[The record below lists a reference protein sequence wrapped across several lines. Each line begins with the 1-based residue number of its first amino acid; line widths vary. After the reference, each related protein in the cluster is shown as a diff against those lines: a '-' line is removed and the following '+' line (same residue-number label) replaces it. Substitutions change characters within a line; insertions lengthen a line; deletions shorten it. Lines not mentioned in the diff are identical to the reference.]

1 VTGQEEQMV
10 TGGPRPIFLLGC
22 PRSGTTLL
30 RVMLNA
36 HPEIALPPENR
47 FVAPL
52 WFGRHRFAP
61 AGSARAAR
69 RMARALTKRGRGS
82 SHLGVS
88 REALVAEFERTRPE
102 SVAAALDQVF
112 ATYAHSHGKARW
124 GDKRPAYYTLV
135 DELHAMFPEAKFV
148 HLARDGR
155 GCVASLKRPPFSYS
169 STRAVAT
176 WLNSMHAGRRAL
188 RRLGPERVLELRY
201 EDLTTATEETLRRLC
216 DFISEDFAE
225 AMLHP
230 EAVVETYV
238 PAHFEQHGQIAA
250 GVNTSSMRAWEREL
264 SPVEVAAVERL
275 GARDFRRFGW
285 DRTTSGRPSGLMARA
300 ALSHLRFRVVLPVAV
315 RLDRATDLPGPAGK
329 VARRLWRRLPLR
341 RQLFR

>member
-1 VTGQEEQMV
+1 MTT

-36 HPEIALPPENR
+36 HPRIALPPENR

-52 WFGRHRFAP
+52 WFGRHRFTP
-61 AGSARAAR
+61 PGSARAAR
-69 RMARALTKRGRGS
+69 RMAAALTRRGRGS
-82 SHLGVS
+82 SHLGLS
-88 REALVAEFERTRPE
+88 RAALVADFERTRPQ
-102 SVAAALDQVF
+102 SVAEALDQVF
-112 ATYAHSHGKARW
+112 AAYARRHGKARW
-124 GDKRPAYYTLV
+124 GDKRPAYYTMF
-135 DELHAMFPEAKFV
+135 DELHTMFPDAKFV
-148 HLARDGR
+148 HLVRDGR

-201 EDLTTATEETLRRLC
+201 EDLTTETEETLRRLC
-216 DFISEDFAE
+216 DFVGEEFAE

-230 EAVVETYV
+230 ETVVETYV

-250 GVNTSSMRAWEREL
+250 GVNTASMRAWEREL

-275 GARDFRRFGW
+275 GARDFRRFAW

-300 ALSHLRFRVVLPVAV
+300 AVSHLRFRVVLPLAV
-315 RLDRATDLPGPAGK
+315 RLDRWTDLPGPAGK
-329 VARRLWRRLPLR
+329 VARRAWRRLSLR
-341 RQLFR
+341 RQLLR

>member
-1 VTGQEEQMV
+1 MTGA
-10 TGGPRPIFLLGC
+10 PRPIFLLGC

-36 HPEIALPPENR
+36 HPRIAIPPENR

-52 WFGRHRFAP
+52 YFGRHRFTP
-61 AGSARAAR
+61 PGSARAAR
-69 RMARALTKRGRGS
+69 RMARALTRRGRGS
-82 SHLGVS
+82 SHLGTT
-88 REALVAEFERTRPE
+88 RAQLLADFDRTRPPT
-102 SVAAALDQVF
+102 VGAALDQVF
-112 ATYAHSHGKARW
+112 AAYASRHGKERW

-135 DELHAMFPEAKFV
+135 DELHAMFPQAKFV
-148 HLARDGR
+148 HLVRDGR

-169 STRAVAT
+169 PTRAIAT

-201 EDLTTATEETLRRLC
+201 EDLATSTEVTLRTLC
-216 DFISEDFAE
+216 AFVDEDFDE

-230 EAVVETYV
+230 EAVVADYV

-264 SPVEVAAVERL
+264 SATEVAAVERL
-275 GARDFRRFGW
+275 GARDFDRFGW
-285 DRTTSGRPSGLMARA
+285 DRRSSARPSVLMASA
-300 ALSHLRFRVVLPVAV
+300 ALAHQRFRVVLPLAV
-315 RLDRATDLPGPAGK
+315 RLDALTDRPGRVGR
-329 VARRLWRRLPLR
+329 VARGLWRRLRLR
-341 RQLFR
+341 RQLLR

>member
-1 VTGQEEQMV
+1 VTGRPQ
-10 TGGPRPIFLLGC
+10 PIFLLGC

-36 HPEIALPPENR
+36 HPRIALPPENR
-47 FVAPL
+47 FVAPV
-52 WFGRHRFAP
+52 WFGRHRFSP
-61 AGSARAAR
+61 PGSDRAAR

-82 SHLGVS
+82 SHLGIS
-88 REALVAEFERTRPE
+88 RDSLVADFERTRPE
-102 SVAAALDQVF
+102 SVPAALDQVF
-112 ATYAHSHGKARW
+112 AAYAHSHGKARW

-135 DELHAMFPEAKFV
+135 DELHTMFPDAKFV
-148 HLARDGR
+148 HLVRDGR

-176 WLNSMHAGRRAL
+176 WLNSMYAGRRAL
-188 RRLGPERVLELRY
+188 RRLGPERMLELRY
-201 EDLTTATEETLRRLC
+201 EDLTTRTEATLRRLC
-216 DFISEDFAE
+216 DFVGEDFDE

-275 GARDFRRFGW
+275 GARDFRRFEW

-300 ALSHLRFRVVLPVAV
+300 ALAHLRFRVALPLAV
-315 RLDRATDLPGPAGK
+315 RLDRWTDLRGPAGK
-329 VARRLWRRLPLR
+329 IARRVWRRLALR
-341 RQLFR
+341 RQLLR

>member
-1 VTGQEEQMV
+1 M
-10 TGGPRPIFLLGC
+10 TGGPAPIFLLGC

-36 HPEIALPPENR
+36 HPRIALPPENR

-61 AGSARAAR
+61 PGGARSAR
-69 RMARALTKRGRGS
+69 RMAQALTKPGRGS
-82 SHLGVS
+82 SHLGIT
-88 REALVAEFERTRPE
+88 RDTLVADFDRTRPE

-112 ATYAHSHGKARW
+112 AAYARRHGKARW
-124 GDKRPAYYTLV
+124 GDKRPAYYTMF
-135 DELHAMFPEAKFV
+135 DELHAMFPDAKFV
-148 HLARDGR
+148 HLVRDGR

-169 STRAVAT
+169 PARAVAT

-201 EDLTTATEETLRRLC
+201 EDLTTATEDTLRQLC
-216 DFISEDFAE
+216 RFVGEDFDA

-230 EAVVETYV
+230 EEVVETYV
-238 PAHFEQHGQIAA
+238 PAHFEQHDQIAA
-250 GVNTSSMRAWEREL
+250 GVNTSSMRSWEREL

-285 DRTTSGRPSGLMARA
+285 DRTSAGRPSGLMLRA
-300 ALSHLRFRVVLPVAV
+300 ALSHLRFRLVLPLSVH
-315 RLDRATDLPGPAGK
+315 LDRWTDLPGPAGRA
-329 VARRLWRRLPLR
+329 ARALWRRLPLR
-341 RQLFR
+341 RQLLR